1 MRHVGVDPATHTGFV
16 ALGPDGSLLG
26 WTEFVGKGDSAPARI
41 NMILNEIYSHL
52 RPDDNV
58 CIEGF
63 AMEAKFDTNKVSTGY
78 NWAARLATDR
88 KVGTFIS
95 ATPNQLKKFVNVDE
109 WEGEPGSKVKLDG
122 KEVKRR
128 VMVAVEDHWGH
139 KPRTD
144 NIADAYVLARI
155 AEAVYDVK
163 SRGIAGAYLAALSI
177 YPKYQQEVIMAII
190 DPSTVKKPKSKPKS
204 KTNKR
209 RGKPAAA
216 DSHTQNTEQTCL
228 F

>member
-1 MRHVGVDPATHTGFV
+1 MTRHVGIDPATHTGFV
-16 ALGPDGSLLG
+16 AIGLDGSLLG
-26 WTEFVGKGDSAPARI
+26 WTEFVGKGDSAPTRI
-41 NMILNEIYSHL
+41 NSIFNELYRYL
-52 RPDDNV
+52 KPDDDV

-88 KVGTFIS
+88 KVGSFIS
-95 ATPNQLKKFVNVDE
+95 ATPNQLKKFVDVSE
-109 WEGEPGSKVKLDG
+109 WEGELGSKVKLEG

-128 VMVAVEDHWGH
+128 VMVAVEAHWGD

-163 SRGIAGAYLAALSI
+163 KGQALDC

-190 DPSTVKKPKSKPKS
+190 DPDVGKKTKKPKPKTS
-204 KTNKR
+204 KR
-209 RGKPAAA
+209 RGKPAAT

>member
-1 MRHVGVDPATHTGFV
+1 
-16 ALGPDGSLLG
+16 
-26 WTEFVGKGDSAPARI
+26 
-41 NMILNEIYSHL
+41 
-52 RPDDNV
+52 
-58 CIEGF
+58 
-63 AMEAKFDTNKVSTGY
+63 MEAKFDTNKVSTGY

-95 ATPNQLKKFVNVDE
+95 ATPNQLKKFVNVEE
-109 WEGEPGSKVKLDG
+109 WEGEPGSKVRLES

-128 VMVAVEDHWGH
+128 VIAAVEEHWGV
-139 KPRTD
+139 KPRTE

-155 AEAVYDVK
+155 AETVCNVK
-163 SRGIAGAYLAALSI
+163 RGQALSC

-190 DPSTVKKPKSKPKS
+190 DPSTVKKPKKPKP
-204 KTNKR
+204 KTSKR

-216 DSHTQNTEQTCL
+216 DSHTHLAEQPFL